1 MRKLILMAAMLGA
14 GAMAF
19 GVAAPGVGAH
29 RHRSMNVS
37 TGDEGPVTD
46 CSQVK
51 IDYDHRGAVR
61 DEQEFTLTKAQVTR
75 LEVRPSHNG
84 GMSIV
89 GTDRQDYSIKACK
102 AVDATE
108 SEARSLLSRIAVTVD
123 NGHVAVAGP
132 GEDDDWIVYLIVQ
145 VPRNSA
151 PLDLEAENGEISLHE
166 VSGQITART
175 QNGPIDLTRCTGEIR
190 AKAQNGP
197 IDFTGSA
204 GDLRLDAQN
213 GPITVTL
220 TGEKWEGAGLDAHTQ
235 NGPLTLHVPDGYV
248 SGIHVEAAG
257 YSPFSCEARA
267 CNDAKGTW
275 HREHHSVDLGS
286 GSTVVRMATVNGP
299 VEIESARARE

>member
-1 MRKLILMAAMLGA
+1 MKKLLCRSALFA
-14 GAMAF
+14 
-19 GVAAPGVGAH
+19 VAVIAYAVVAPQAKAH
-29 RHRSMNVS
+29 RHSS
-37 TGDEGPVTD
+37 TTSTDGPVTQCD
-46 CSQVK
+46 QVK
-51 IDYDHRGAVR
+51 FEFDHRPATR
-61 DEQEFTLTKAQVTR
+61 DEQEFTLTLAQVAR
-75 LEVRPSHNG
+75 LEVRPSQNG

-102 AVDATE
+102 AVEDTGA
-108 SEARSLLSRIAVTVD
+108 EAQNRLSRIVVSVA
-123 NGHVAVAGP
+123 NGHVSVQGP
-132 GEDDDWIVYLIVQ
+132 GDDDDWNVYLIVQ

-151 PLDLEAENGEISLHE
+151 PLDLQTENGEITLHE

-213 GPITVTL
+213 GPITVRL
-220 TGEKWEGAGLDAHTQ
+220 TGEKWDGVGLDAHTQ

-267 CNDAKGTW
+267 CDSAKGAW
-275 HREHHSVDLGS
+275 HRESHRVDLGS
-286 GSTVVRMATVNGP
+286 GSTVVRLATVNGP
-299 VEIESARARE
+299 VEIESARARD